1 MISKPLQTDMSPS
14 TSISSNIYGG
24 INIDIFLTIGLS
36 TKLRN
41 VGSQS
46 VVAITISW
54 SDRMG
59 ADGADGR
66 KLRAARGFVTRKCD

>member
-1 MISKPLQTDMSPS
+1 MCPP
-14 TSISSNIYGG
+14 TSISSNMCGG
-24 INIDIFLTIGLS
+24 INIDKVLTIGLS
-36 TKLRN
+36 TKLGN

-46 VVAITISW
+46 VVAITVSW

-66 KLRAARGFVTRKCD
+66 KLRAAKGLATRKCD